1 MSEDELY
8 RPLNSQG
15 MNVFDIMEFH
25 GMTGPV
31 KIVKDVLA
39 AKNAEIAR
47 LQGRNG
53 HIDDGRVKLLEAH
66 ARTLQDTVNSLQ
78 ADLEQARIFIKA
90 LDVTKLVAERDSLSR
105 QNEEL
110 IAEVEDYKEKYCKW
124 HNFTQDICT
133 VFGDSTYT
141 YVAMEGWLKKMC
153 DADVLDRY
161 LALADDVCKRLLK
174 VKPHEWEDPVCKNS
188 KSLCSF

>member
-1 MSEDELY
+1 MDELEKETE
-8 RPLNSQG
+8 G
-15 MNVFDIMEFH
+15 M
-25 GMTGPV
+25 G
-31 KIVKDVLA
+31 
-39 AKNAEIAR
+39 AKNVPEV
-47 LQGRNG
+47 GKVY
-53 HIDDGRVKLLEAH
+53 HVFDDGRVKLLETH

-141 YVAMEGWLKKMC
+141 YVAMEDWLKKMC

-174 VKPHEWEDPVCKNS
+174 VKPHEWEDPVCKKS